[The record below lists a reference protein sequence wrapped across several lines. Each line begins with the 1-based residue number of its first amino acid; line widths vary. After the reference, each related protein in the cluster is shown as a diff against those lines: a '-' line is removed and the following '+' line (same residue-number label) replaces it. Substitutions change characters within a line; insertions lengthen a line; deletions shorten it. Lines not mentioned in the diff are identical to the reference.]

1 MSEIS
6 QVTGKWRVPS
16 FGYRL
21 SGFHG
26 GLQLETDKPFLQMI
40 RARSTAKVLYG
51 TKPFR
56 ANVRLDQGLFTV
68 LERLSVSSAALPVG
82 TLVSDTG

>member
-1 MSEIS
+1 MSEIF

-21 SGFHG
+21 SEFHG
-26 GLQLETDKPFLQMI
+26 GLQLETDKPSLQMI

-56 ANVRLDQGLFTV
+56 ANVRLDQVLFTV
-68 LERLSVSSAALPVG
+68 LERLSASSAALPVG
-82 TLVSDTG
+82 ILVSDTG